1 MTEKRVFHLVLIK
14 PSHYDVNGYVIQW
27 VRSTMPANSL
37 AILYGLALDCS
48 KRKVLG
54 EDVELRLQAFDETH
68 DRIRPDKLA
77 QMIHESGGHGLV
89 ALVGVQSNQFPRA
102 MDLARRFRTQDIQVC
117 IGGFHVS
124 GCLSMLPGIPADLQE
139 AMDLGISLFAGELE
153 GRFDSLLQEAYRREM
168 TPLHNFMDDL
178 PGLEGSVIPFL
189 PADVIRR
196 RTGARTSFDAGRG
209 CPFQCSFCTIINV
222 QGRKSRRRS
231 ADDVEHIIRINAEQG
246 VTNFF
251 ISDDNFARNRDWE
264 VVLDRVIR
272 LKEEEG
278 MPIRLLIQVD
288 TLCHKIKNF
297 VEKCGRAGVD
307 RVFIGLENINRES
320 LVGAKKLQNRISEY
334 RIMLQAWHSVG
345 AVTYAGYILG
355 FPIDTPESIRRDIGI
370 IQREL
375 PIDMLEFFILTPLPG
390 SKDHQTLFSEGVEM
404 DPDMNKYDV
413 TQVTTAHA
421 RMSKEE
427 WQNVYYSAWDWYY
440 TPDHAETIMR
450 RSIEWG
456 MDPKKMLLKLLNF
469 YATPKI
475 EGVHPLEGGIFRK
488 KYRKDRRPTLPRE
501 NPFTFYARYGWEILS
516 KHAQYLIIG
525 FSYYRRLRRVR
536 KGISGVGE
544 VDIAMVPTSEEDE
557 ESLEILNLNLP
568 AANAPPGV
576 EPAVEVAAE

>member
-54 EDVELRLQAFDETH
+54 EDVEFRLQAFDETH

-117 IGGFHVS
+117 IGGVHVS

-390 SKDHQTLFSEGVEM
+390 SKDHQTLFREGVEM

-450 RSIEWG
+450 RSTEWG

-516 KHAQYLIIG
+516 KHAKYLIIG

>member
-1 MTEKRVFHLVLIK
+1 LTEKRVFHLVLIK

-54 EDVELRLQAFDETH
+54 EDVEFRLQAFDETH

-370 IQREL
+370 I
-375 PIDMLEFFILTPLPG
+375 T
-390 SKDHQTLFSEGVEM
+390 
-404 DPDMNKYDV
+404 
-413 TQVTTAHA
+413 
-421 RMSKEE
+421 
-427 WQNVYYSAWDWYY
+427 
-440 TPDHAETIMR
+440 
-450 RSIEWG
+450 
-456 MDPKKMLLKLLNF
+456 
-469 YATPKI
+469 
-475 EGVHPLEGGIFRK
+475 
-488 KYRKDRRPTLPRE
+488 
-501 NPFTFYARYGWEILS
+501 
-516 KHAQYLIIG
+516 
-525 FSYYRRLRRVR
+525 
-536 KGISGVGE
+536 
-544 VDIAMVPTSEEDE
+544 
-557 ESLEILNLNLP
+557 
-568 AANAPPGV
+568 
-576 EPAVEVAAE
+576 

>member
-1 MTEKRVFHLVLIK
+1 LTEKKVFHLVLIK
-14 PSHYDVNGYVIQW
+14 PSHYDTRGYVIQW
-27 VRSTMPANSL
+27 VRSTMPSNSL

-48 KRKVLG
+48 RRSVLG
-54 EDVELRLQAFDETH
+54 EDVEFRIHAFDETH
-68 DRIRPDKLA
+68 DRIRPDKLSR
-77 QMIHESGGHGLV
+77 MIQDTGGHGLV
-89 ALVGVQSNQFPRA
+89 AMVGVQSNQFPRA
-102 MDLARRFRTQDIQVC
+102 MDLARKFRSHDVQVC

-124 GCLSMLPGIPADLQE
+124 GCLSMLPGIPDDLQE

-153 GRFDSLLQEAYRREM
+153 GRFDALLQDAYRRDM
-168 TPLHNFMDDL
+168 TPLHNYMDDL

-189 PADVIRR
+189 PADVVNR
-196 RTGARTSFDAGRG
+196 RTGARASFDAGRG

-222 QGRKSRRRS
+222 QGRKSRRRN
-231 ADDVEHIIRINAEQG
+231 ADDVEHIIRVNAEQG
-246 VTNFF
+246 ITNFF
-251 ISDDNFARNRDWE
+251 ISDDNFARNKDWE
-264 VVLDRVIR
+264 SVLDRVIR

-278 MPIRLLIQVD
+278 IPIRLLIQVD

-297 VEKCGRAGVD
+297 VAKCGRAGVD

-355 FPIDTPESIRRDIGI
+355 FPIDTPESIKRDIGI

-390 SKDHQTLFSEGVEM
+390 SKDHQTLFHEGVEM

-413 TQVTTAHA
+413 TQVTTAHP

-427 WQNVYYSAWDWYY
+427 WQGVYQSAWDWYY
-440 TPDHAETIMR
+440 TADHAETVMR
-450 RSIEWG
+450 RSKEWG
-456 MDPKKMLLKLLNF
+456 MEPRKMLLKLLNF

-475 EGVHPLEGGIFRK
+475 EGTHPLEGGIFRK
-488 KYRKDRRPTLPRE
+488 KYRGDRRPGLPIE
-501 NPFTFYARYGWEILS
+501 NPIIFYARYGWEILS
-516 KHAQYLIIG
+516 KHAQYLFLG
-525 FSYYRRLRRVR
+525 FSYYRRLRRVE

-544 VDIAMVPTSEEDE
+544 VDMAMVPTSEEDE
-557 ESLEILNLNLP
+557 EEFEILNLP
-568 AANAPPGV
+568 VVKAASGA
-576 EPAVEVAAE
+576 EPENEVAVPK

>member
-102 MDLARRFRTQDIQVC
+102 MDLARQFRTQDIQVC

-189 PADVIRR
+189 PADVIHR

-231 ADDVEHIIRINAEQG
+231 ADDVEHIIRVNAEQG

-264 VVLDRVIR
+264 VVLDRVIQ

-427 WQNVYYSAWDWYY
+427 WQNVYHSAWDWYY

-488 KYRKDRRPTLPRE
+488 KYRKDRRPTRPRE
-501 NPFTFYARYGWEILS
+501 NPFTFYTRYGWEILS

-568 AANAPPGV
+568 AANAPPSV